1 MIRAY
6 DEQYLNDAM
15 CNLGEAFDF
24 AANVCQVEPDDFLSM
39 MISTG
44 IAFQFE
50 RGVPKYVS
58 GMSGTEL
65 ALEVL
70 RKSGIPAENAMARTE
85 YSCSPEYWT
94 GWITA
99 CFQWHTGRSFQNIL
113 ESLSMREVLRLYPI
127 LHEVSEDR
135 AIDALNRAIL
145 GKSLPTRLQ
154 SRRKDCGITQRE
166 LSEKSGVNLR
176 TIQQYEHR
184 SKDINKAAGA
194 TLRALSIAL
203 SCHIEDLLE
212 YHDASADLHPGD

>member
-1 MIRAY
+1 MIHAY

-15 CNLGEAFDF
+15 CNLGEAYDF

-70 RKSGIPAENAMARTE
+70 RKSGIPAENAMVRTE

-194 TLRALSIAL
+194 TLRALAIAL
-203 SCHIEDLLE
+203 SCQIEDLLE
-212 YHDASADLHPGD
+212 YTPDDQEERNS

>member
-1 MIRAY
+1 MIHAY

-70 RKSGIPAENAMARTE
+70 RKSGIPAENAMVRTE

-113 ESLSMREVLRLYPI
+113 ETLSMREVLRLYPI

-194 TLRALSIAL
+194 TLRALAIAL
-203 SCHIEDLLE
+203 SCQIEDLLE
-212 YHDASADLHPGD
+212 YTPDDQEERNS

>member
-1 MIRAY
+1 MIHAY

-166 LSEKSGVNLR
+166 LSKKSGVNLR

-194 TLRALSIAL
+194 TLRALAIAL
-203 SCHIEDLLE
+203 SCQIEDLLE
-212 YHDASADLHPGD
+212 YTPDDQEERKS

>member
-24 AANVCQVEPDDFLSM
+24 AANVCQVELDDFLSM

-194 TLRALSIAL
+194 TLRALAIAL
-203 SCHIEDLLE
+203 SCQIEDLLE
-212 YHDASADLHPGD
+212 YTPDDQEERKS

>member
-1 MIRAY
+1 MIHAY

-70 RKSGIPAENAMARTE
+70 RKSGIPAETAMAKTE

-113 ESLSMREVLRLYPI
+113 ETLSMREVLRLYPI

-194 TLRALSIAL
+194 TLRALAIAL
-203 SCHIEDLLE
+203 SCQIEDLLE
-212 YHDASADLHPGD
+212 YTPDDQEERNS

>member
-1 MIRAY
+1 MIHAY

-65 ALEVL
+65 ALDVL

-194 TLRALSIAL
+194 TLRALAIAL
-203 SCHIEDLLE
+203 SCQIEDLLE
-212 YHDASADLHPGD
+212 YTPDDQEERNS

>member
-1 MIRAY
+1 MIHAY

-70 RKSGIPAENAMARTE
+70 RKSGIPAENAMVRTE

-184 SKDINKAAGA
+184 SKNINQAAGA
-194 TLRALSIAL
+194 TLRALAIAL
-203 SCHIEDLLE
+203 SCQIEDLLE
-212 YHDASADLHPGD
+212 YTPDDQEERKS

>member
-1 MIRAY
+1 MIHAY

-70 RKSGIPAENAMARTE
+70 RKSGIPAENAMVRTE

-127 LHEVSEDR
+127 LHEVSEGR

-194 TLRALSIAL
+194 TLRALAIAL
-203 SCHIEDLLE
+203 SCQIEDLLE
-212 YHDASADLHPGD
+212 YTPDDQEERNS

>member
-1 MIRAY
+1 MIHAY

-15 CNLGEAFDF
+15 CNLGEAYDF
-24 AANVCQVEPDDFLSM
+24 AANVCQVELDDFLSM

-70 RKSGIPAENAMARTE
+70 RKSGIPAETAMAKTE

-99 CFQWHTGRSFQNIL
+99 CFQWHTGRSFQNIR
-113 ESLSMREVLRLYPI
+113 ESLPMREILRRYSI

-135 AIDALNRAIL
+135 AIDALNRTIR

-194 TLRALSIAL
+194 TLRALAIAL
-203 SCHIEDLLE
+203 SCQIEDLLE
-212 YHDASADLHPGD
+212 YTPEDQEERKS

>member
-1 MIRAY
+1 MIHAY

-70 RKSGIPAENAMARTE
+70 RKSGIPAENAMVRTE

-166 LSEKSGVNLR
+166 LSKKSGVNLR

-194 TLRALSIAL
+194 TLRALAIAL
-203 SCHIEDLLE
+203 SCQIEDLLE
-212 YHDASADLHPGD
+212 YTPDDQEERNS

>member
-1 MIRAY
+1 MIHAY

-194 TLRALSIAL
+194 TLRALAIAL
-203 SCHIEDLLE
+203 SCQIEDLLE
-212 YHDASADLHPGD
+212 YTPDDQEERNS

>member
-1 MIRAY
+1 MIHAY

-65 ALEVL
+65 ALEIL
-70 RKSGIPAENAMARTE
+70 RKSGIPAETAMPRTE

-194 TLRALSIAL
+194 TLRALAIAL
-203 SCHIEDLLE
+203 SCQIEDLLE
-212 YHDASADLHPGD
+212 YTPDDQEERNS

>member
-1 MIRAY
+1 MIHAY

-70 RKSGIPAENAMARTE
+70 RKSGIPAENAMVRTE

-194 TLRALSIAL
+194 TLRALAIAL
-203 SCHIEDLLE
+203 SCQIEDLLE
-212 YHDASADLHPGD
+212 YTPDDQEERNS

>member
-1 MIRAY
+1 MIHAY

-15 CNLGEAFDF
+15 LNFGEAFDF

-65 ALEVL
+65 ALDVL

-194 TLRALSIAL
+194 TLRALAIAL
-203 SCHIEDLLE
+203 SCQIEDLLE
-212 YHDASADLHPGD
+212 YTPDDQEERKS

>member
-1 MIRAY
+1 MIHAY

-70 RKSGIPAENAMARTE
+70 RKSGIPAENAMVRTE

-127 LHEVSEDR
+127 LHEVSENR

-145 GKSLPTRLQ
+145 GKSLPPQLQ
-154 SRRKDCGITQRE
+154 RRRKDCGITQRE

-194 TLRALSIAL
+194 TLRALAIAL
-203 SCHIEDLLE
+203 SCQIEDLLE
-212 YHDASADLHPGD
+212 YTPDDQEERKS

>member
-1 MIRAY
+1 MIHAY

-15 CNLGEAFDF
+15 CNLGEAYDF

-70 RKSGIPAENAMARTE
+70 RKSGIPAETAMAKTE

-194 TLRALSIAL
+194 TLRALAIAL
-203 SCHIEDLLE
+203 SCQIEDLLE
-212 YHDASADLHPGD
+212 YTPDDQEERNS

>member
-1 MIRAY
+1 MIHAY

-70 RKSGIPAENAMARTE
+70 RKSGIPAENAMVRTE

-194 TLRALSIAL
+194 TLRALAIAL
-203 SCHIEDLLE
+203 SCQIEDLLE
-212 YHDASADLHPGD
+212 YTPDDQEERKS

>member
-1 MIRAY
+1 MIHAY

-70 RKSGIPAENAMARTE
+70 RKSGIPAENAMVRTE

-99 CFQWHTGRSFQNIL
+99 CFQWHTGRSFQNIQ
-113 ESLSMREVLRLYPI
+113 ESLPMREVLRLYPI

-166 LSEKSGVNLR
+166 LSKKSGVNLR

-194 TLRALSIAL
+194 TLRALAIAL
-203 SCHIEDLLE
+203 SCQIEDLLE
-212 YHDASADLHPGD
+212 YTPDDQEERNS

>member
-1 MIRAY
+1 MIHAY

-15 CNLGEAFDF
+15 CNLGEAYDF
-24 AANVCQVEPDDFLSM
+24 AANVCQVELDDFLSM

-70 RKSGIPAENAMARTE
+70 RKSGIPAETAMAKTE

-194 TLRALSIAL
+194 TLRALAIAL
-203 SCHIEDLLE
+203 SCQIEDLLE
-212 YHDASADLHPGD
+212 YTPEDQEERKS

>member
-1 MIRAY
+1 MIHAY

-70 RKSGIPAENAMARTE
+70 RKSGIPAETAMAKTE

-194 TLRALSIAL
+194 TLRALAIAL
-203 SCHIEDLLE
+203 SCQIEDLLE
-212 YHDASADLHPGD
+212 YTPDDQEERNS